1 MITNIWHYM
10 IGDMGIEF
18 ISYLEILIKITNNR
32 IFENRKHFQ
41 DGGIIGFKIAICPES
56 PFKR

>member
-1 MITNIWHYM
+1 M
-10 IGDMGIEF
+10 IGDNNEYCV
-18 ISYLEILIKITNNR
+18 YLLSQDFDKNWYNR
-32 IFENRKHFQ
+32 TFENRKHFQ

>member
-1 MITNIWHYM
+1 M

-18 ISYLEILIKITNNR
+18 ISYLEILIKIAKNKT
-32 IFENRKHFQ
+32 FENRKYFQ
-41 DGGIIGFKIAICPES
+41 GGGIIGFKIAICPES